1 MLFPID
7 SHHHSHPQS
16 SLLVLLSQSI
26 FSSITCR
33 SGLFNYFA
41 PIQVIK
47 MSSLKATLALGLL
60 ALAELAAGHGAIIKA
75 TGDAG
80 GEGMALGINSQT
92 PRDGTRRN
100 PFQQDS
106 TRFKGA
112 SAATFGET
120 VGAGANNLEQGTQ
133 AIMAETGSELPQ
145 VSQGGEVKMTLHQV
159 NADGGG
165 MRIFSSWR
173 E

>member
-1 MLFPID
+1 
-7 SHHHSHPQS
+7 
-16 SLLVLLSQSI
+16 
-26 FSSITCR
+26 
-33 SGLFNYFA
+33 
-41 PIQVIK
+41 

-106 TRFKGA
+106 TRFRGA

-133 AIMAETGSELPQ
+133 AIMAETGAELPQ
-145 VSQGGEVKMTLHQV
+145 VSQGGEIKMTLHQV

-165 MRIFSSWR
+165 KPLHSLGFDMYLQSSPSIYQDLTSA
-173 E
+173 